1 MAEVT
6 KFMDKNLLPPET
18 KIDSVV
24 EGAPSV
30 SVSNAN
36 KTEVPKASIPEVKS
50 AGKVATWVKSKLNK
64 VAGNF
69 VRS

>member
-6 KFMDKNLLPPET
+6 KFMDKNLLPPDS

-24 EGAPSV
+24 DGAPSV

-36 KTEVPKASIPEVKS
+36 KTEVPKAAIPEVKS
-50 AGKVATWVKSKLNK
+50 KGKVGVWVKTKLNK
-64 VAGNF
+64 IASNF